1 MKTTIRTIRTIRW
14 TASNT
19 TSGTVLAVRTA
30 QGWTTAD
37 GLVYGCGPTPTLF
50 GQPPRP
56 VSPRVL
62 ARVRR
67 ELGAAG
73 GAS

>member
-1 MKTTIRTIRTIRW
+1 MKTTIRTIRW
-14 TASNT
+14 TASDMT
-19 TSGTVLAVRTA
+19 TGTERCVRTA

-50 GQPPRP
+50 GRP
-56 VSPRVL
+56 ARPLSPRVL

>member
-1 MKTTIRTIRTIRW
+1 MTTIRTIRW
-14 TASNT
+14 TASDMT
-19 TSGTVLAVRTA
+19 TGTERCVRTA

-37 GLVYGCGPTPTLF
+37 GLVYGCGPTPALF
-50 GQPPRP
+50 GRP
-56 VSPRVL
+56 ARPLSPRVL